1 MNPPPILQ
9 SQPELVSFHDL
20 SKPNGSLTY
29 EPDHAVSFAMSLMW
43 VKTIRRVDGVHWWAS
58 NTPAGPA
65 VTAFRAASGAV
76 RADAWGPGSDWAL
89 SQIPA
94 LLGGND
100 DSTGFRPLTR
110 EVAAL
115 ADRCPSVLI
124 GATGRWYEALAT
136 TAIGQRVVRADAQAS
151 RTRLAKRFGTV
162 FHGLPTAVFPTPD
175 SILGIPDHDFHLA
188 GVERSRAR
196 VVRVAAKH
204 SDRLES
210 LDTLTG
216 ADAIES
222 LRRLPGVGP
231 WTAGLTSSIAGG
243 DPDAVPIGD
252 LHLPRM
258 VTHALCGEA
267 GDDDRMLE
275 LLEPYRGHR
284 MRIIRMVKFAGA
296 GPPRHMPQPTR
307 HDISRI

>member
-1 MNPPPILQ
+1 M
-9 SQPELVSFHDL
+9 
-20 SKPNGSLTY
+20 
-29 EPDHAVSFAMSLMW
+29 
-43 VKTIRRVDGVHWWAS
+43 IR
-58 NTPAGPA
+58 PA
-65 VTAFRAASGAV
+65 FDRS
-76 RADAWGPGSDWAL
+76 
-89 SQIPA
+89 
-94 LLGGND
+94 
-100 DSTGFRPLTR
+100 TR

-231 WTAGLTSSIAGG
+231 WTAGL
-243 DPDAVPIGD
+243 D
-252 LHLPRM
+252 LLNLPAA
-258 VTHALCGEA
+258 T
-267 GDDDRMLE
+267 RMLSRSATFTC
-275 LLEPYRGHR
+275 P
-284 MRIIRMVKFAGA
+284 AWS
-296 GPPRHMPQPTR
+296 HMHCVARRVTTIGCSNFSSPIAVTACG
-307 HDISRI
+307 SSAW